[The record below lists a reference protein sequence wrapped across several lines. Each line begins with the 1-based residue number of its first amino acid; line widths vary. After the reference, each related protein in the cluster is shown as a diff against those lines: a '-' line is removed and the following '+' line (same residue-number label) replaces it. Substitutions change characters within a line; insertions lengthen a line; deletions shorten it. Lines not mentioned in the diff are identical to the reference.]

1 MAAHRQH
8 LVTPFV
14 AVYFHVV
21 ADAVGREQAVNAARV
36 EAALGGQP
44 IQHLIGVV
52 EQALGLFP
60 TTSSSRMRGYLPAS
74 DQVMKNGVQSM

>member
-1 MAAHRQH
+1 MATHRQH
-8 LVTPFV
+8 LAALFV
-14 AVYFHVV
+14 AVHFHVV
-21 ADAVGREQAVNAARV
+21 ADAVGREQTVNAARV
-36 EAALGGQP
+36 EATLGRQP

-74 DQVMKNGVQSM
+74 DQVMKNGVQSI